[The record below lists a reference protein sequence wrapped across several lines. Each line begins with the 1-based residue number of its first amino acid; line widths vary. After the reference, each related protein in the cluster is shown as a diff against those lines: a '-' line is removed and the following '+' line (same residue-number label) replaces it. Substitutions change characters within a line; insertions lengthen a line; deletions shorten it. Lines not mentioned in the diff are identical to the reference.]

1 MSRSRIHEAQ
11 VDERAEQ
18 LIHEFMDHFNDCA
31 AHDPTAADRKRE
43 VFEAWTI
50 QKIAG
55 LQLSI
60 EHLSGQLATGEHG
73 GSPDGEAPF

>member
-1 MSRSRIHEAQ
+1 MSRSRIPEEQ
-11 VDERAEQ
+11 VDERAER

-31 AHDPTAADRKRE
+31 AHDSTAADRQRE

-55 LQLSI
+55 LQLAI
-60 EHLSGQLATGEHG
+60 EHLSGQLATGENG
-73 GSPDGEAPF
+73 GKPDGEVPF